1 MVLKVVEA
9 LASTYFST
17 QYILHISIAFITIL
31 VLRAFSQGR
40 RTNRERDLHARVVL
54 ITVSVVA
61 PIQKK
66 KLTELRYIKGGFTS
80 LGLTLVQNL
89 AQRGA
94 HVIALSPDP
103 IDSPKV
109 SILISLL
116 RSATSNESIFA
127 EQCDLSSP
135 SSIRSF
141 CTRFLTIQDQRLDAV
156 VFAHEHEHIGVPGFF
171 NTRRDEVLEEKE
183 REAGSLATFLIIT
196 LLLPALLV
204 APPERDIRI
213 INVVN
218 PFYAAA
224 ASVPFLPTFLSPTS
238 SSSSPPSSS
247 PRTSLAN
254 SKSKPI
260 FLQEGIRS
268 LRTIILTRHLQRI
281 LDALPSAAQVPKT
294 QEGSR
299 TVPVVNS
306 KLQKSNIVAVS
317 VSPGIGRVD
326 TVSRILNA
334 DYMDTERKTSWL
346 GVSLYAISLNL

>member
-1 MVLKVVEA
+1 MPE
-9 LASTYFST
+9 SFSS
-17 QYILHISIAFITIL
+17 QYVQTLSAQKGDFLFFITEIMYL
-31 VLRAFSQGR
+31 
-40 RTNRERDLHARVVL
+40 
-54 ITVSVVA
+54 
-61 PIQKK
+61 
-66 KLTELRYIKGGFTS
+66 YKGGFTS

-94 HVIALSPDP
+94 HIIALSPDS

-109 SILISLL
+109 TILISLL
-116 RSATSNESIFA
+116 RSTTSNENIFA

-141 CTRFLTIQDQRLDAV
+141 CTRFLTSQDQRLDAI
-156 VFAHEHEHIGVPGFF
+156 VFAHEHEHIGVPGIFV
-171 NTRRDEVLEEKE
+171 TRRDEVLEGKE
-183 REAGSLATFLIIT
+183 REVGSLATFLIIT

-213 INVVN
+213 VNVVN

-224 ASVPFLPTFLSPTS
+224 ASIPFLPSFSPTS
-238 SSSSPPSSS
+238 SSSPPTTSSS
-247 PRTSLAN
+247 SRTSPAN
-254 SKSKPI
+254 SKPKPI

-281 LDALPSAAQVPKT
+281 LDALPSAAQIPKT

-306 KLQKSNIVAVS
+306 KLQKSNVVAVS

-334 DYMDTERKTSWL
+334 DWIGTEGKKTNGL
-346 GVSLYAISLNL
+346 GILLFVNSFFFFSGEKKTILLTCLFD

>member
-1 MVLKVVEA
+1 M
-9 LASTYFST
+9 
-17 QYILHISIAFITIL
+17 
-31 VLRAFSQGR
+31 
-40 RTNRERDLHARVVL
+40 
-54 ITVSVVA
+54 
-61 PIQKK
+61 
-66 KLTELRYIKGGFTS
+66 
-80 LGLTLVQNL
+80 
-89 AQRGA
+89 
-94 HVIALSPDP
+94 
-103 IDSPKV
+103 
-109 SILISLL
+109 ISLL
-116 RSATSNESIFA
+116 QSATSNDNIFA

-135 SSIRSF
+135 SSVRSF
-141 CTRFLTIQDQRLDAV
+141 CTRFLTIQDQRLDAI

-171 NTRRDEVLEEKE
+171 NPERDEALEEKE

-213 INVVN
+213 VNVVN

-224 ASVPFLPTFLSPTS
+224 ASIPFQPSFPSPTSS

-247 PRTSLAN
+247 PRTSPGN
-254 SKSKPI
+254 TKPKHI

-334 DYMDTERKTSWL
+334 DWTGTERKTSWL
-346 GVSLYAISLNL
+346 GVSLYAIPLNLWFEDEFY